1 MKGDVSMQ
9 ERGPLFG
16 RVVEIVSTALE
27 DGDVLSASE
36 QIDALV
42 QGYVMEKSSEGMT
55 AERAYDAAEAAIRV
69 LQQEVYRLRWE
80 ANERGEKA

>member
-1 MKGDVSMQ
+1 MME

-27 DGDVLSASE
+27 NGDVLSAAE
-36 QIDALV
+36 KIDTLV
-42 QGYVMEKSSEGMT
+42 QGYVKDRTEEGMT

-69 LQQEVYRLRWE
+69 LQQEVYRLRFE
-80 ANERGEKA
+80 ASQKMEKR